1 LKALCQENEGHGLR
15 IAPLVDI
22 VFLLLIFFLV
32 ATTFYEAEK
41 DITIRLADA
50 TEGEQREKS
59 PRIVIINVKESGVV
73 VVNERVL
80 NMNQLEE
87 RLTGARDVNPEVI
100 AVVRCDKRAYH
111 ADFVKVLNLCEKVD
125 VSQVAVATFQTDE

>member
-1 LKALCQENEGHGLR
+1 MKALCAESESHGLR
-15 IAPLVDI
+15 IAPLIDI

-50 TEGEQREKS
+50 SEGQDREKS
-59 PRIVIINVKESGVV
+59 PRVIVVNVNASGVI
-73 VVNERVL
+73 VVNQRVMTL
-80 NMNQLEE
+80 DQL
-87 RLTGARDVNPEVI
+87 RDHMTSAREQNPNLV

-111 ADFVKVLNLCEKVD
+111 ADFVKVLNLCEKMKVT
-125 VSQVAVATFQTDE
+125 QVAVATFQTGE

>member
-1 LKALCQENEGHGLR
+1 MKALCREDEGHGLR
-15 IAPLVDI
+15 IAPLIDI

-41 DITIRLADA
+41 DITIKLADA
-50 TEGEQREKS
+50 TEGDQREKS
-59 PRIVIINVKESGVV
+59 PRIVIINVNASGVV
-73 VVNERVL
+73 VVNQRVL
-80 NMNQLEE
+80 SMDQLEDHLE
-87 RLTGARDVNPEVI
+87 EARGANPELV

-111 ADFVKVLNLCEKVD
+111 ADFVKVLNLCEKID

>member
-1 LKALCQENEGHGLR
+1 LKALCQGDEGHGLR

-50 TEGEQREKS
+50 TEGDQREKS
-59 PRIVIINVKESGVV
+59 PRIVIINVNASGVV

-80 NMNQLEE
+80 NMDQLEE
-87 RLTGARDVNPEVI
+87 HLSGARNTTPELV

-111 ADFVKVLNLCEKVD
+111 ADFVKVLNLCEKID